1 MNNPEVAPLIRGY
14 EQRQTVL
21 LRSAGGALADI
32 EHAERGGIVCHFPE
46 FVQLNRRVP
55 HAELHVGLSGCEP
68 DFADQDVFDFRFFSV
83 GDVFDRK
90 NMRFSRRFNRGK
102 TEHEISGR
110 GADAECGNSGDAC
123 LDDGIRCGFAP
134 HRPYTEKLNFYD
146 VDAFHNW

>member
-1 MNNPEVAPLIRGY
+1 M
-14 EQRQTVL
+14 
-21 LRSAGGALADI
+21 ADI

-55 HAELHVGLSGCEP
+55 HAELHVGLSGSEP

-90 NMRFSRRFNRGK
+90 NMRSSRRFNRGK

-123 LDDGIRCGFAP
+123 LDDGIRCGFSP
-134 HRPYTEKLNFYD
+134 HRDKLAALQNRTAGKQFAKFHLSEKPFLF
-146 VDAFHNW
+146 